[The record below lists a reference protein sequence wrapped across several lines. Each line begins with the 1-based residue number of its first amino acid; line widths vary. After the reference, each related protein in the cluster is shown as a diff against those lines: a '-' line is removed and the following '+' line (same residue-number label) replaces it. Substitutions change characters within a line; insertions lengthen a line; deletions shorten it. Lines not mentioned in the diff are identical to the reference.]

1 MEGAADEQGTRI
13 QGEAAA
19 AHEARLERSVLDALA
34 AMNAAV
40 DRELDAILS
49 QGHPDADAHDDG
61 TTTVRSSQRAVDVLR
76 AQSGGWVVRI
86 PGWNLMS
93 PFPTKLEAVTY
104 AEEWLF
110 GRL

>member
-1 MEGAADEQGTRI
+1 MEGAAEEHGTRI
-13 QGEAAA
+13 RSDEAA

-49 QGHPDADAHDDG
+49 QGHPDADDGGG

-76 AQSGGWVVRI
+76 ARSGGWVVRI

-104 AEEWLF
+104 AEEWLS
-110 GRL
+110 GRI

>member
-1 MEGAADEQGTRI
+1 MEGAAEEHGTRI
-13 QGEAAA
+13 RGDAAA
-19 AHEARLERSVLDALA
+19 AHEARLERSVLDALE

-49 QGHPDADAHDDG
+49 QGYADAHDDG

-110 GRL
+110 GRI

>member
-1 MEGAADEQGTRI
+1 MEGAADEHGTRI
-13 QGEAAA
+13 QGDAAA
-19 AHEARLERSVLDALA
+19 
-34 AMNAAV
+34 
-40 DRELDAILS
+40 
-49 QGHPDADAHDDG
+49 DDG

-76 AQSGGWVVRI
+76 ARSGGWVVRI

-110 GRL
+110 GRI